1 MLNPMLYSVL
11 FFKPS
16 KMVVLGI
23 ICLEEKSD
31 EVEDIDETE
40 VGEWGTMWESRWGD
54 GTREVKR

>member
-1 MLNPMLYSVL
+1 MLYSVL